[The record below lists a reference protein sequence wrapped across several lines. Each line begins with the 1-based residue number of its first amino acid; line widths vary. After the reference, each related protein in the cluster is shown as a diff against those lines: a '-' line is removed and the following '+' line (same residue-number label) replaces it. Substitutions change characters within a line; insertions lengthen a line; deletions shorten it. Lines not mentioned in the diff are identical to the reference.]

1 MIPRRL
7 EITNF
12 LSYRETAELDFTG
25 LHLACIA
32 GMNGAGKSSILEAMT
47 WALFGESRSK
57 SDDDVV
63 NRVATAEGGEAR
75 VVFEFELEEVDYRV
89 IRRKKAGRTMVVE
102 LQTAV
107 DAEVGQ
113 WKSLTGAKKKETD
126 EAIIHLLGMNFATF
140 RNASFLLQGQAD
152 EFTTKTPSQRKQI
165 LADLLG
171 VNQWDVYRDAVAE
184 VRKTAENELTI
195 LDAQVSDIEA
205 ELLTEE
211 SRKQAWEVAK
221 AEHQRLKGEKEARE
235 LVLEQARKT
244 ADLITQQKQ
253 QVQSLRLA
261 HQRAAH
267 QLADW
272 QATLAKRQAERAQH
286 EAILAKGEAIQH
298 AYAAWQTA
306 DESARAQQAL
316 ADAHQGVVAQMRPFE
331 LAIAE
336 ARSKLA
342 EQVQQLERQGALV
355 GQMAAEREQLVP
367 RLAEQAEEIAQLAA
381 DLGAIT
387 TAEGEL
393 QTARAALQAIQ
404 SERQLWQQEQSQWQK
419 GAQEQAQLAAE
430 ADKLGKQKE
439 QTAAQLAIAQQK
451 LADLASQQER
461 LAQLREEQSGL
472 QAQQEILTEE
482 GKKRNERIEKLKTAD
497 EADHCPLCGQPLTAD
512 HKAEVIAELEAEV
525 ASKRE
530 TYRHI
535 RQRLPEIEK
544 EAAELAKALGQ
555 RGVQEG
561 QLQKLQ
567 QQLATAEARLA
578 EIGRAQAGWAE
589 GGGAERLAELGGW
602 LADMSQLTARQN
614 EVAGLEK
621 RVAGRRPLE
630 QKLQAA
636 QKGHTTAEARLA
648 EIERT
653 VADWQ
658 AVGAGQ
664 LAATQAEL
672 ASEGFAAEA
681 RAELATLQ
689 GQAVAIGY
697 DPAAHQ
703 AARAELAKWQG
714 APQELRE
721 LERAQAAVA
730 ALDTGMATLTEQIG
744 TQAEEVG
751 QRQQELGVAEGVL
764 GSLTAEGE
772 PDVRVL
778 EREVHKLR
786 EGEAEA
792 NRKVG
797 MAWQNLAVLDDQ
809 RDRRAEKL
817 AQREGITLRVARLK
831 LLERACGR
839 DGVQALLIEQ
849 ALPEIEERANALLER
864 LTGGRMRVD
873 FETQREAK
881 SVRKSI
887 ETLDIRITDE
897 VGARPYE
904 NYSGGEQFRVNFALR
919 IALSQMLAQRA
930 GARLQTLVIDE
941 GFGSQDPEGRQR
953 LVEAIKAIQDDF
965 RCVLVI
971 THIAALQE
979 AFPNQ
984 IEVFKSA
991 TGSRIRVS

>member
-1 MIPRRL
+1 
-7 EITNF
+7 
-12 LSYRETAELDFTG
+12 
-25 LHLACIA
+25 
-32 GMNGAGKSSILEAMT
+32 MNGAGKSSILDAMT

-63 NRVATAEGGEAR
+63 NRVATAEGAEAR
-75 VVFEFELEEVDYRV
+75 VVFEFELEEVDYRI
-89 IRRKKAGRTMVVE
+89 IRRKKAGRTMLVE

-107 DAEVGQ
+107 DTTAGQ
-113 WKSLTGAKKKETD
+113 WKSLTGAKNKETN
-126 EAIIHLLGMNFATF
+126 EAIIQLLGMNFTTF

-152 EFTTKTPSQRKQI
+152 EFTTKTASQRKQI

-171 VNQWDVYRDAVAE
+171 VNQWDAYRDAVAE
-184 VRKTAENELTI
+184 TRKAAENELTI
-195 LDAQVSDIEA
+195 LDAQVSDIEL
-205 ELLTEE
+205 ELLQEE
-211 SRKQAWEVAK
+211 SRKQAWEIAQ
-221 AEHQRLKGEKEARE
+221 AEYNRLKGEKETRE
-235 LVLEQARKT
+235 LVLQQARKT

-253 QVQSLRLA
+253 QVQNLRLA
-261 HQRAAH
+261 HQRAAQ

-272 QATLAKRQAERAQH
+272 QATLAKRQAERARH
-286 EAILAKGEAIQH
+286 EELLAKGEAIQH

-306 DESARAQQAL
+306 DEAARAQQAL
-316 ADAHQGVVAQMRPFE
+316 ADAHNGLVAKMRPFE

-342 EQVQQLERQGALV
+342 EQVQQFERQGALV

-367 RLAEQAEEIAQLAA
+367 RLAEQAGEIAQLTA
-381 DLGAIT
+381 DLEAIT
-387 TAEGEL
+387 TAEAEL
-393 QTARAALQAIQ
+393 QADRAALQAIQ
-404 SERQLWQQEQSQWQK
+404 SERQLWQQEQSQLQK
-419 GAQEQAQLAAE
+419 GAQEQEKLAVE
-430 ADKLGKQKE
+430 AGKLEKQKAE
-439 QTAAQLAIAQQK
+439 TAAQLAIAQQK
-451 LADLASQQER
+451 VADLASQQER
-461 LAQLREEQSGL
+461 LGQLREEQSGL

-482 GKKRNERIEKLKTAD
+482 GKKRNERIEKLKAAE
-497 EADHCPLCGQPLTAD
+497 EADSCPLCGQPLTAD
-512 HKAEVIAELEAEV
+512 HKAEVIAELETEV

-544 EAAELAKALGQ
+544 EAAELAKTLAQ

-578 EIGRAQAGWAE
+578 EIGRAQTGWAE
-589 GGGAERLAELGGW
+589 SGGTARLAELAGW
-602 LADMSQLTARQN
+602 LADMSQLTARQT

-621 RVAGRRPLE
+621 QVAGRRPIE
-630 QKLQAA
+630 QKLQVA

-648 EIERT
+648 EIGRA

-658 AVGAGQ
+658 AVGEAA
-664 LAATQAEL
+664 LAASRAQL
-672 ASEGFAAEA
+672 ASEAFAPEA

-689 GQAVAIGY
+689 GQAAAVGY
-697 DPAAHQ
+697 DPAAHR
-703 AARAELAKWQG
+703 AARAELAQWQG
-714 APQELRE
+714 APNELRE
-721 LERAQAAVA
+721 LEKAQAAVA
-730 ALDTGMATLTEQIG
+730 ALDEGVATLTAQIG
-744 TQAEEVG
+744 VQLAEVG
-751 QRQQELGVAEGVL
+751 QRQQEVQQAEGVL

-817 AQREGITLRVARLK
+817 TQRESITLRVARLK
-831 LLERACGR
+831 QLERACGR
-839 DGVQALLIEQ
+839 DGVQALLIER
-849 ALPEIEERANALLER
+849 ALPEIEERANTLLER
-864 LTGGRMRVD
+864 LTGGRMRVNFD
-873 FETQREAK
+873 TQREAK
-881 SVRKSI
+881 SVKKSI

-897 VGARPYE
+897 VGVRPYE

-919 IALSQMLAQRA
+919 IALSQILAQRA

-953 LVEAIKAIQDDF
+953 LIEAIKAIQDDF

-984 IEVFKSA
+984 IEVYKSA